1 MYVCER
7 FFFLCVRSFFFLIGS
22 RVFRLLA
29 GDGMVG
35 EILNYGDNVTQM
47 RDADGV
53 VKSACV
59 GA

>member
-1 MYVCER
+1 
-7 FFFLCVRSFFFLIGS
+7 
-22 RVFRLLA
+22 
-29 GDGMVG
+29 MVG